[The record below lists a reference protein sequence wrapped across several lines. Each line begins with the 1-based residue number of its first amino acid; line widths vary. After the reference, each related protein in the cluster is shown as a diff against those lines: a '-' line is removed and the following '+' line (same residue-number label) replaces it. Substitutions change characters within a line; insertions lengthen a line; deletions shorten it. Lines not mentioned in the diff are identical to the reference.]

1 MEWKEVTLGDFM
13 QCNPKRTIKKGQKA
27 RKITMDLLIPH
38 SKTIRN
44 WNYEPYSGGAKF
56 QNGDTI
62 MARITP
68 CLEMVNMLLSL
79 SLIKEKLHMDLQN
92 ILCFAERKK

>member
-44 WNYEPYSGGAKF
+44 
-56 QNGDTI
+56 
-62 MARITP
+62 
-68 CLEMVNMLLSL
+68 
-79 SLIKEKLHMDLQN
+79 
-92 ILCFAERKK
+92 